1 MAKFLVVFKLRLLGQ
16 SLICLDQVMP
26 SALNLVFLALKFL
39 HVDFVWVVLF
49 AEPAISLSDWLR
61 VK

>member
-1 MAKFLVVFKLRLLGQ
+1 MAIFLVVFKLRLLGQ

-39 HVDFVWVVLF
+39 HVDFVGVVLF